1 MNNEVLA
8 LARKWYTKIP
18 FPKEFDAEFE
28 ALLAEQ
34 TDLMPIP
41 FASYDLVQNKDA
53 YGKNLVM
60 YLYFCEELSER
71 YAAAGIPEDILMATL
86 EDFVIMVQRNRI
98 LRGSIGLVR
107 AGTLADHFSMRLFR
121 LGRLEFCMY
130 GAYVDIPEA
139 GICKGD
145 PMMDVHIP
153 TGVPLTLQACHE
165 SFAMAEDFF
174 AKYFPE
180 YKYPYYMCFSWLLDD
195 TLKQFLKAE
204 SNILQFQKL
213 FRAVHKRETD
223 SILHFMFKY
232 GIESREELRELP
244 AKTDF
249 AKQVKEYGLA
259 GGAFYQ
265 VLGIRS
271 AH

>member
-8 LARKWYTKIP
+8 LARKWYAKIP
-18 FPKEFDAEFE
+18 FPKEFDPEFE
-28 ALLAEQ
+28 QLLAEQ

-41 FASYDLVQNKDA
+41 FASYDLVENKTA

-60 YLYFCEELSER
+60 FLYFCEELSQR
-71 YAAAGIPEDILMATL
+71 YAAAGIPEEILLATL
-86 EDFVIMVQRNRI
+86 EDFVITVQRNRI

-107 AGTLADHFSMRLFR
+107 ATTLADHFSMRLFR
-121 LGRLEFCMY
+121 LGRLVFCME
-130 GAYVDIPEA
+130 GAYVDIPEI
-139 GICKGD
+139 GVCKGD

-153 TGVPLTLQACHE
+153 TGKPLTLEACDE
-165 SFAMAEDFF
+165 SFAFAEDFF

-180 YKYPYYMCFSWLLDD
+180 YKYSYYMCFSWLLDE
-195 TLKQFLKAE
+195 TLKQFLKAD

-213 FRAVHKRETD
+213 FKTVHKRETD

-232 GIESREELRELP
+232 GIEDREELRDLP
-244 AKTDF
+244 ANTDF
-249 AKQVKEYGLA
+249 AKQIKEYALS
-259 GGAFYQ
+259 GGVFYQ
-265 VLGIRS
+265 ALGIRS